1 MGQMKFENLVIARDL
16 YNNLIAD
23 FPDDYKSLID
33 NAIKDKKDKDVED
46 SLKQLS
52 GTFLLNSY
60 LNEKH
65 LFLEEE
71 MNYLMEVRGYIIEKI
86 SELRNKQ
93 NLEFLKKKGKLT
105 PEQLDKYSTKLPK
118 VDKDKIDGRTM
129 PELYRSQIKPDYIER
144 SKTFDTGIV
153 IGVVIGVLVT
163 SVFVVTLGLFGLL

>member
-1 MGQMKFENLVIARDL
+1 MGQMKFENLVVAREL

-33 NAIKDKKDKDVED
+33 NAIKDKSDSDVED
-46 SLKQLS
+46 ALRQLS

-60 LNEKH
+60 LNEQH

-71 MNYLMEVRGYIIEKI
+71 MNYLMEVRGYVGDKI

-93 NLEFLKKKGKLT
+93 NLDFLKKKGKLT

-118 VDKDKIDGRTM
+118 VDKDKIDGR
-129 PELYRSQIKPDYIER
+129 PQIKPDYIER

>member
-1 MGQMKFENLVIARDL
+1 MKFENLVIARDL

-33 NAIKDKKDKDVED
+33 DAIKDKKDKDVED

-118 VDKDKIDGRTM
+118 VDKDKIDGR
-129 PELYRSQIKPDYIER
+129 PQIKPDYIER